1 MKLNKQELGK
11 IKKWQRAGFKLPE
24 YDIDKVRQKTLEAPQ
39 WLHMG
44 AGNIFRAFPARICQ
58 ELLNKGIMDTGI
70 IAAEGY
76 DYEICDRVLQPYDNL
91 TAAVTLKADG
101 TIEKEIVASICA
113 CVRAD
118 KHFIEDWNLLERV
131 FKAPSLKMVSL
142 TITEKGY
149 SVTDNVD
156 IDCRPVDAKSYI
168 GKLAYLCWLR
178 FAEGHPLTLV
188 SMDNCSHNG
197 DILKAALKVYV
208 NSWCEKGYTDGKFS
222 DYMENSVSYP
232 CTMIDK
238 ITPRP
243 SEGVQELLEE
253 AGLEDTDTIVTS
265 KNTYAAPFVN
275 AEEAEYLIIEDNFKN
290 GKLPLDK
297 AGVIYTNRETVD
309 KVEKMKVCTCLNPL
323 HTALALFG
331 CILGYDR
338 ISEEMED
345 TDLVKL
351 IKGVGYREGL
361 PVVTDPKIISPKEFI
376 DEVINTRLPNPFIED
391 IPQRIACDTSQ
402 KVGVRFG
409 ETIKAYAASQGL
421 NVKELEYIPI
431 VIAGWCRYLMAVDDL
446 GNSFEPSPD
455 PLLRELTDIMKE
467 VKPGDNTNA
476 VKAVSKIISR
486 ADIFGVDLYSVGLG
500 EKIEKYFC
508 DMNKG
513 IGAVRNVLE
522 RIGE

>member
-1 MKLNKQELGK
+1 MKLNKQELSK
-11 IKKWQRAGFKLPE
+11 IKKWQKAGFKLPG
-24 YDIDKVRQKTLEAPQ
+24 YNIDQVRQRTLEAPQ

-44 AGNIFRAFPARICQ
+44 AGNIFRAFPARVCQ
-58 ELLNKGIMDTGI
+58 ELLNKGLMDTGI

-76 DYEICDRVLQPYDNL
+76 DYEICDKVLRPYDDL
-91 TAAVTLKADG
+91 TAAITLRSDG
-101 TIEKEIVASICA
+101 TIDKEIVASIC
-113 CVRAD
+113 CSLRAD
-118 KHFIEDWNLLERV
+118 KHFKKDWELLENV

-149 SVTDNVD
+149 SVAENVD
-156 IDCRPVDAKSYI
+156 IDSRPAEAKSYI

-178 FAEGHPLTLV
+178 SMEGYPLTLV

-197 DILKAALKVYV
+197 DVLKSALMVYV
-208 NSWCEKGYTDGKFS
+208 NSWCEKAYTDNSFKT
-222 DYMENSVSYP
+222 YMEESVSYP
-232 CTMIDK
+232 RTMIDK

-253 AGLEDTDTIVTS
+253 SGFEDTDTIITS
-265 KNTYAAPFVN
+265 RNTYAAPFVN
-275 AEEAEYLIIEDNFKN
+275 AEETEYLIIEDNFKN

-297 AGVIYTNRETVD
+297 AGIIYTDRETVD

-323 HTALALFG
+323 HTALAVFG
-331 CILGYDR
+331 CILGYDS

-345 TDLVKL
+345 TDLVRL

-376 DEVINTRLPNPFIED
+376 DEVINVRLPNPFIED
-391 IPQRIACDTSQ
+391 KPQRIACDTSQ

-409 ETIKAYAASQGL
+409 ETIKAYTSSKGL
-421 NVKELEYIPI
+421 DVKSLEYIPL

-446 GNSFEPSPD
+446 GNSFELSPD
-455 PLLRELTDIMKE
+455 PLLKELTDIMKN
-467 VKPGDNTNA
+467 VKLGDNSTAVNA
-476 VKAVSKIISR
+476 ISKIISR
-486 ADIFGVDLYSVGLG
+486 GDIFGVDLYSIGLG

-513 IGAVRNVLE
+513 IGAVRDVLE
-522 RIGE
+522 KIS